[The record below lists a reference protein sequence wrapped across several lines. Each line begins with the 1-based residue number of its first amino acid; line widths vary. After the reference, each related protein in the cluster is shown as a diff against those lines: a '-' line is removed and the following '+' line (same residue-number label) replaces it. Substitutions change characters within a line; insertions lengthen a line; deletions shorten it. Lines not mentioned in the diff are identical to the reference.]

1 MDPQG
6 YVVVIAAISRSI
18 GLLIAGIGAICCIF
32 LGWSLYRDGIKV
44 ATAGTFDY
52 GNFKIKL
59 SSLGPGVF
67 LVAFGAAI
75 LLYLIA
81 RPANINMPE
90 PDCPTIGSQPKNPSN
105 FLSGSLDSN
114 HRVNMSTSS
123 FQPFLT
129 RFQNNSSKPP
139 PASCKPCRVWSVNYL
154 EGAPPIHRYEDA
166 LNMASKALILELN
179 ANKNADTN
187 NESDQLE
194 NLRNAIDRLRE
205 LRENLNEN

>member
-90 PDCPTIGSQPKNPSN
+90 PDCPTIGSQPKTPSS

-114 HRVNMSTSS
+114 HHVNMSTSS

-154 EGAPPIHRYEDA
+154 EGAPPIHQYEDA
-166 LNMASKALILELN
+166 LNMASKALILELK

>member
-114 HRVNMSTSS
+114 HHVNMSTSS

-154 EGAPPIHRYEDA
+154 EGAPPIHQYEDA